1 MLFISNPFWILAR
14 DRLSHCWSASPC
26 RPHDGGRRHEVRIVQ
41 ARGVPINFLLGN
53 IMGFKQ
59 SPSKLLEIRSH
70 EGDV

>member
-1 MLFISNPFWILAR
+1 
-14 DRLSHCWSASPC
+14 
-26 RPHDGGRRHEVRIVQ
+26 
-41 ARGVPINFLLGN
+41 LLGN